1 MNLRAE
7 PWLKGRR
14 FPEGDGRLSKPMRAT
29 GRDNHGRRPEWGW
42 LGCGGRPERV
52 KTDRGEHV
60 CLSSTRSSGPRGGS
74 RRGEAGL
81 GETPRDGR
89 ACGESDGRR
98 ERRVRRRVRA
108 TAATVAQ
115 GTAVTVIFKRLRRAR
130 HRRHHLIGP
139 CKKPTE

>member
-52 KTDRGEHV
+52 KTDRGEHF
-60 CLSSTRSSGPRGGS
+60 CLSSTRSSGPRGGG

-81 GETPRDGR
+81 GETPRDSR